1 MVCSTLS
8 VNQMHG
14 FLPEFGIKLPI
25 GQTAIKHLPSVLAE
39 HILPPRLVSILEHL
53 HTPSSISA
61 KRSGRATRK
70 WRNSLRTTFRT
81 VPTDDLRR
89 RSDHRE
95 CTGRRDGRRQA
106 IWLQPLLRR
115 IDRAGAALVQHGRL
129 GIRKRGDKNIR
140 RLLVQCDR
148 AYMQRPAHRLGPR
161 HADSTALKH
170 HDLRTGEQ
178 AGTHRLGAGDPQHDI
193 RSGIGCHACLSTTS
207 ATHDTTR
214 SISSRNSR
222 LRVRLVVKY
231 THQDSR

>member
-129 GIRKRGDKNIR
+129 GIR
-140 RLLVQCDR
+140 
-148 AYMQRPAHRLGPR
+148 